1 MSLYIV
7 KNGSTVICADDR
19 WSAWKIAVNIL
30 NISNPILMRLNK
42 K

>member
-7 KNGSTVICADDR
+7 KNGSAVICADDR
-19 WSAWKIAVNIL
+19 WSAWKIAVNITDI
-30 NISNPILMRLNK
+30 NNPVLMRLK